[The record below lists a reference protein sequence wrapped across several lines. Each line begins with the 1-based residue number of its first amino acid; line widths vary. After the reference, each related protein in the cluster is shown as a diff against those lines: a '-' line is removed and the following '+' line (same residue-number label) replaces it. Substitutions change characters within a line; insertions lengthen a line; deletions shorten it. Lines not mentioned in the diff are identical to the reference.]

1 MAKKNLGN
9 LEESNKNMTGVSALF
24 NVSPKIE
31 ETAKGKNKADSEDEE
46 EITGYPLRMKK
57 SWLKK
62 LKIISANTGTSV
74 KDLILNPVADKYN
87 L

>member
-1 MAKKNLGN
+1 MAKKDLGN
-9 LEESNKNMTGVSALF
+9 LEESNKNMTGVGALF
-24 NVSPKIE
+24 NVPSKVD
-31 ETAKGKNKADSEDEE
+31 ETAKRKNEADLDEEE

>member
-9 LEESNKNMTGVSALF
+9 LEESNKNMTGVGALF
-24 NVSPKIE
+24 NVSPKVE
-31 ETAKGKNKADSEDEE
+31 ETAKIKNEADSEDEE

>member
-24 NVSPKIE
+24 DVSPKIE
-31 ETAKGKNKADSEDEE
+31 ETAKGKNEADSEDEE